1 MKEKISCSLDGNIV
15 DRIDD
20 VIKSHPIISNRS
32 ALIETACVLF
42 IDLYDSWASYDLT
55 EQTTF
60 NRESNKRDEFIHHMY
75 EMRCKMNAQKESEN
89 RNI

>member
-20 VIKSHPIISNRS
+20 IIKSYPIISNRS

-42 IDLYDSWASYDLT
+42 IDLYDEWASYDLT
-55 EQTTF
+55 EQAA
-60 NRESNKRDEFIHHMY
+60 FIRRMY
-75 EMRCKMNAQKESEN
+75 ERRCELNAQKESKD
-89 RNI
+89 

>member
-20 VIKSHPIISNRS
+20 VIKSYPIISNRS

-42 IDLYDSWASYDLT
+42 IDLYDGWASYDLT
-55 EQTTF
+55 ERTTF
-60 NRESNKRDEFIHHMY
+60 NKESNKREEFIHRRY
-75 EMRCKMNAQKESEN
+75 EMRCKMNAQKESKD
-89 RNI
+89 